1 MRKPSNHRPRGQA
14 HGNCLIDERTKR
26 FLGSAIGTEVWLLHE
41 KSHGMPIIESY
52 GHVAA
57 DRGLVGGYEFD
68 GTEYTKVSS
77 QEIGGAEETEL
88 SYRKLYSAPRL
99 KSP

>member
-1 MRKPSNHRPRGQA
+1 MRKPSNHRQRGPA
-14 HGNCLIDERTKR
+14 HGNCFIDGRTTR
-26 FLGSAIGTEVWLLHE
+26 FLGSVFGTEVWLLHE

-57 DRGLVGGYEFD
+57 DRGLEGRYEFD

-88 SYRKLYSAPRL
+88 FYRKLYSAPRL